1 MASQKNKFYKLI
13 KGFFDQNLLKKRM
26 VIHKPI
32 FTMLFMLMLAVF
44 AGCNQQNQD
53 KNIKADLAAKTKT
66 DLNFAGVNYTVDG
79 GVVTLTGKCAS
90 QKSKSEAEQLVK
102 TINIVKGIINQIEVA
117 PVVLNADLPLKQ
129 AVDSVLKSYPAVQAN
144 VSGNTILL
152 QGKTGKKDV
161 SKLLSGLNELH
172 AAKIDNQLKLE

>member
-1 MASQKNKFYKLI
+1 MASQKNYIYKLVTS
-13 KGFFDQNLLKKRM
+13 FSDQKILKKR
-26 VIHKPI
+26 IGA
-32 FTMLFMLMLAVF
+32 MLFMLMLMVF
-44 AGCNQQNQD
+44 SGCSQQNQD
-53 KNIKADLAAKTKT
+53 KHIKADLAAKTKSE
-66 DLNFAGVNYTVDG
+66 LNFAGVNYTVDG

-90 QKSKSEAEQLVK
+90 EKSKSEAEQLVK
-102 TINIVKGIINQIEVA
+102 SINIVKGIINQIEVA

-144 VSGNTILL
+144 VSGNIILL

-172 AAKIDNQLKLE
+172 AAKIDNQLKVE